1 LGIVVLNILITVRLL
16 MTINVFLRV
25 TTITWSLF
33 HHDHL
38 FRFSATLL
46 YNVLHV
52 GGPICSTSCHLL
64 NIVADGV
71 KGSLGASLRHD
82 WGKTTVLSRV
92 NIRGSR

>member
-1 LGIVVLNILITVRLL
+1 MGIVVLNILITVRLL

-25 TTITWSLF
+25 TSTWSLF

-38 FRFSATLL
+38 FRFSASLL

-52 GGPICSTSCHLL
+52 GGPIRASSCHLL
-64 NIVADGV
+64 NIVTDGV

-92 NIRGSR
+92 NIGGSW